1 MWQALHSSA
10 LLTQYIVT
18 SNELMCFIHCILT
31 RNHTS
36 LYRKFVKKMERVIC
50 IDDDPLCLLLAEV
63 VLKQSNVT
71 NEIHLAESGPAA
83 LSLLN
88 RIHST
93 GQQASQDLSTLIFLD
108 LNMPVMNGWEFL
120 DAFNKDYQH
129 LCDRVKIVILTSSID
144 TADIIKSR
152 QYKIVSDYISKPI
165 TAEVLNKLKSGIAA

>member
-1 MWQALHSSA
+1 
-10 LLTQYIVT
+10 
-18 SNELMCFIHCILT
+18 
-31 RNHTS
+31 
-36 LYRKFVKKMERVIC
+36 MERVIC

-63 VLKQSNVT
+63 VIKQSNVT

-88 RIHST
+88 KIHST
-93 GQQASQDLSTLIFLD
+93 NDQLASRDLSTLIFLD

-120 DAFNKDYQH
+120 EVFEKDYQH
-129 LCDRVKIVILTSSID
+129 LRNQVKIVILTSSID

-165 TAEVLNKLKSGIAA
+165 TAEVLNKLKTGVAA

>member
-1 MWQALHSSA
+1 
-10 LLTQYIVT
+10 
-18 SNELMCFIHCILT
+18 
-31 RNHTS
+31 
-36 LYRKFVKKMERVIC
+36 MERVIC

-88 RIHST
+88 KIHSS
-93 GQQASQDLSTLIFLD
+93 GDQLAPRDLSTLIFLD

-120 DAFNKDYQH
+120 EAFEKDYQH
-129 LCDRVKIVILTSSID
+129 LCGLVKIVILTSSID

-152 QYKIVSDYISKPI
+152 QYKIVSDYVSKPI
-165 TAEVLNKLKSGIAA
+165 TADVLKKLQTGIVVSGELSVVSGLANYRNSKQ